1 MDNFLQSLT
10 NGIDH
15 FIGLFKAGGT
25 QFVGLVTGILPTL
38 IVLMVAI
45 NSIIKLIGEKRVDKF
60 AEKMSKY
67 VVSRYLILPFLGVF
81 CLANPMCYTFGRFL
95 KEEHKAGY
103 YDAAVSFV
111 HPITG
116 LFPHANPGELFVWL
130 GISAGLT
137 TLGQSVT
144 KLALFYFLTGLI
156 VIVIRGF
163 VTERVYKYLVTKSKQ

>member
-15 FIGLFKAGGT
+15 FIGLFKVGGT

-67 VVSRYLILPFLGVF
+67 V
-81 CLANPMCYTFGRFL
+81 N
-95 KEEHKAGY
+95 
-103 YDAAVSFV
+103 
-111 HPITG
+111 
-116 LFPHANPGELFVWL
+116 
-130 GISAGLT
+130 
-137 TLGQSVT
+137 
-144 KLALFYFLTGLI
+144 KLRNI
-156 VIVIRGF
+156 
-163 VTERVYKYLVTKSKQ
+163 